1 MIHQVSGGFEGQASD
16 IEIHA
21 REALRL
27 REILN
32 EILAHHTGQ
41 NVKKIEKD
49 TDRDNF
55 MSAAQA
61 VEYGLIDEVI
71 SGRPVKA
78 SL

>member
-1 MIHQVSGGFEGQASD
+1 
-16 IEIHA
+16 
-21 REALRL
+21 LRL

-32 EILAHHTGQ
+32 DILAHHTGQ
-41 NVKKIEKD
+41 NSKKIEKD

-71 SGRPVKA
+71 AGRPVKA